1 MRVAALILVVIAGA
15 SADARPARKPV
26 ATNMPRGWTWPPSRT
41 MLDASKACEAKL
53 DELDVA
59 WKPAKREG
67 HIVDAISIDDA
78 TIGGIA
84 YADAYGERVPVMDC
98 QLALALAKFA
108 PRLYEL
114 GVREVKFGSI
124 YRWSKVRVGGKT
136 KDALSRHAL
145 GLALDVVSFV
155 DDSGREVVVAR
166 DYKSD
171 DELLLAVER
180 SINDSGLFRIVL
192 TPRNDP
198 VSHKDH
204 FHVEA
209 NPDYEP
215 VVDGRPAS

>member
-1 MRVAALILVVIAGA
+1 MRTMALILVVAGVTA
-15 SADARPARKPV
+15 ADARPARQH

-59 WKPAKREG
+59 WKPAKQEG
-67 HIVDAISIDDA
+67 HVVDAVALTDS
-78 TIGGIA
+78 TIGGVI
-84 YADAYGERVPVMDC
+84 YADAYGERVAVMDC

-108 PRLYEL
+108 PRLYEI
-114 GVREVKFGSI
+114 GVREVRFGSI

-145 GLALDVVSFV
+145 GLAIDVVSFV
-155 DDSGREVVVAR
+155 DDTGRVAVVAK
-166 DYKSD
+166 DYKTD
-171 DELLLAVER
+171 DELLLSVEHM
-180 SINDSGLFRIVL
+180 INDSGLFRIVL

-204 FHVEA
+204 FHIEA

-215 VVDGRPAS
+215 TLSARPAS